1 MSMNSPAYRRFAL
14 ASALIVAAPLA
25 LAMGNRPKADDE
37 ATNEAT
43 NARIQPV
50 AKVDLAAAA
59 PKAAAGSRTG
69 EEIYKGVCGA
79 CHDAGV
85 AGAPKTGDK
94 GVWASRLGLGLDG
107 LTKSAIKGKNAMPP
121 KGGSD
126 ATDAELARAIAFMA
140 NKSGASFSAK

>member
-1 MSMNSPAYRRFAL
+1 MSMNSPVSRRLVL
-14 ASALIVAAPLA
+14 ASALIVVTPLA
-25 LAMGNRPKADDE
+25 LAMGSRPKADD
-37 ATNEAT
+37 EAT

-50 AKVDLAAAA
+50 AKVELAAAA
-59 PKAAAGSRTG
+59 PKAAAGSRGG
-69 EEIYKGVCGA
+69 EDIYKGVCGA
-79 CHDAGV
+79 CHDSGV

-94 GVWASRLGLGLDG
+94 AAWAPRLALGLDG
-107 LTKSAIKGKNAMPP
+107 LTKSAITGKNAMPP